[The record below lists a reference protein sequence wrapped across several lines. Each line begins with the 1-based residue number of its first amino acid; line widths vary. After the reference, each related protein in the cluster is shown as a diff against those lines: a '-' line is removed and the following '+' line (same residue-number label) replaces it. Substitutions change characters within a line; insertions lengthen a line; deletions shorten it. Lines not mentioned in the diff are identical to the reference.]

1 MYNMFECIREKRE
14 TFAPFLSGL
23 GAFIGVILSLLI
35 VCTFFPKF
43 RVYGVGIGTFILLL
57 CIFPPIFAFMF
68 CTCDCNKKIFSR
80 GRIGGAIG
88 SVLGGFF
95 GLLAFIPVMAPWL
108 GPVIFSPF
116 FTIAGSYTAHAKYV
130 EQYVQKPMGY
140 LPKVSQRLV
149 MKGKISTI
157 THLILLLLLL
167 WIICRQIGA
176 GCYHGGI
183 FLGIC
188 TIVLTILAIIS
199 TPFYLKCFTLM
210 TRKSIIV
217 RSLIGL
223 LFQILPLIYVFYYV
237 GWFTGKVINGDFL
250 MPLHVGVGRV
260 EYVPDY
266 SILITVGLGWIM
278 IFNLVILYNYLYF
291 YSKQFKSNNR

>member
-1 MYNMFECIREKRE
+1 MFERIREKRE

-23 GAFIGVILSLLI
+23 GAFAGTVLSTSIMLA
-35 VCTFFPKF
+35 FFPKF

-57 CIFPPIFAFMF
+57 FIFPPIFAFAL
-68 CTCDCNKKIFSR
+68 CTCRCNKKIFSR
-80 GRIGGAIG
+80 GRIGSAIG
-88 SVLGGFF
+88 SVLGGGF
-95 GLLAFIPVMAPWL
+95 GLLAFIPLLSPWL
-108 GPVIFSPF
+108 GAIIFSPIF
-116 FTIAGSYTAHAKYV
+116 AIACSYVAHSKYI
-130 EQYVQKPMGY
+130 EQYVQKPTEP
-140 LPKVSQRLV
+140 LPKISQRLV

-157 THLILLLLLL
+157 AHLILLLLLL

-188 TIVLTILAIIS
+188 TIILTVLAIIS

-210 TRKSIIV
+210 TRKSVIV
-217 RSLIGL
+217 RSLIGF
-223 LFQILPLIYVFYYV
+223 LFQILPLIYIFYHV

-250 MPLHVGVGRV
+250 MPLHVGMGSV

-266 SILITVGLGWIM
+266 SILITVSLGWIM
-278 IFNLVILYNYLYF
+278 IFNLVILYNYLHL